1 LVPIPDT
8 EKPMQFRMLG
18 KSDLKISPILM
29 GTWQAGKEMWVG
41 IDDAQSTRAIHA
53 AVEAGVT
60 TFDTAAAYGK
70 GHSERIL
77 GAAIAGVRTEVIL
90 ATKVFANR
98 LQFKQV
104 IDSCHQSLKN
114 LKTDY
119 IDLYQI
125 HWPAGA
131 FGTRAVAI
139 EETLAAM
146 NELKAQDKIRAIG
159 VSNFSCAQLEEAA
172 RYARIDSVQSP
183 YSLFWRHIERDI
195 VSFCRESTISILAY
209 SPMAQGLLTGK
220 FAQSHMFEK
229 GDHRKSNRLFKPENF
244 RHAQKALED
253 LRPIAEKNKIS
264 VGQLALAWVISHTG
278 TCAIAGAR
286 NAEQVAHN
294 ARAADKV
301 LSENDLAR
309 IDEIGKIV
317 TDSLDENPVMWGS

>member
-1 LVPIPDT
+1 
-8 EKPMQFRMLG
+8 MQLHTLG
-18 KSDLKISPILM
+18 MSDFKISLILM

-41 IDDAQSTRAIHA
+41 IDDAQSTRAVQA
-53 AVEAGVT
+53 AFDAGIT

-77 GAAIAGVRTEVIL
+77 GAALAGVRTDVIL

-98 LQFKQV
+98 LQFNQV
-104 IDSCHQSLKN
+104 IKSCHQSLKN

-131 FGTRAVAI
+131 FGTRAVPI

-146 NELKAQDKIRAIG
+146 NELKEQGKIRAIG

-172 RYARIDSVQSP
+172 RYARIDSIQSP
-183 YSLFWRHIERDI
+183 YSLFWRHIEGDI
-195 VSFCRESTISILAY
+195 MSYCQENNISILAY

-220 FAQSHMFEK
+220 FTQNHKFEK
-229 GDHRKSNRLFKPENF
+229 GDHRKKNRLFSPDNF
-244 RHAQKALED
+244 RRAQKALD
-253 LRPIAEKNKIS
+253 GLRPIAEQNAAS
-264 VGQLALAWVISHTG
+264 LAQLALAWVVSHAG
-278 TCAIAGAR
+278 TFAIAGAR
-286 NAEQVAHN
+286 SVDQVFSN
-294 ARAADKV
+294 ARAADLI

-309 IDEIGKIV
+309 IDEIGRIV
-317 TDSLDENPVMWGS
+317 THYLDENPVMWG

>member
-1 LVPIPDT
+1 
-8 EKPMQFRMLG
+8 MQLRALG
-18 KSDLKISPILM
+18 MSDLKISSILM

-41 IDDAQSTRAIHA
+41 IDDAQSTRAVQA
-53 AVEAGVT
+53 AFEAGIT

-77 GAAIAGVRTEVIL
+77 GAALAGVRTDVIL
-90 ATKVFANR
+90 ASKVFANR
-98 LQFKQV
+98 LQFNQV
-104 IDSCHQSLKN
+104 IKSCHQSLKN

-131 FGTRAVAI
+131 FGTRAVPI

-146 NELKAQDKIRAIG
+146 NELKEQGKIRAIG

-172 RYARIDSVQSP
+172 RYARIDSIQSP
-183 YSLFWRHIERDI
+183 YSLFWRHIEGDI
-195 VSFCRESTISILAY
+195 MSYCRENNISILAY

-220 FAQSHMFEK
+220 FTQNHKFEK
-229 GDHRKSNRLFKPENF
+229 GDHRKKNRLFSPDNF
-244 RHAQKALED
+244 RRAQKALD
-253 LRPIAEKNKIS
+253 GLRPIAEKNAAS
-264 VGQLALAWVISHTG
+264 LGQLALAWVISHAG

-286 NAEQVAHN
+286 SADQVFAN
-294 ARAADKV
+294 ARAADLI

-309 IDEIGKIV
+309 MDEIGRIV
-317 TDSLDENPVMWGS
+317 TQYLDENPVMWD